1 MKVFV
6 PLVLTLALLASSCL
20 GQQVLFSDDF
30 TTGMDDAWTNPD
42 GGWVAEDGH
51 LTVTS
56 ACGFQSCNPNI
67 YAGGSEQAN
76 YLISFDFMVT
86 EAFTYHGSGVGF
98 YVALSDPNEPD
109 EGAVSG
115 YSIGFGWSSDG
126 QPANANCEI
135 WRMDG
140 ASNSQIAYNT
150 GESFWIEPHTPYH
163 VVLGRVG
170 STLVIK
176 KWADGEAEPTWLM
189 SIDDT
194 TYSAGYWMPI
204 WWNNV
209 GWIDNVVVTGIG
221 DVSNEDLTWGGVKSM
236 YR

>member
-1 MKVFV
+1 MKYSVS
-6 PLVLTLALLASSCL
+6 LVLVLILTVSVCL

-30 TTGMDDAWTNPD
+30 TTGMDDAWTNAD
-42 GGWVAEDGH
+42 GGWVAENGH
-51 LTVTS
+51 LAVTS
-56 ACGFQSCNPNI
+56 ACGFQTCNPNI

-98 YVALSDPNEPD
+98 YVALSDPIEPD

-126 QPANANCEI
+126 NPVNANCEI
-135 WRMDG
+135 QRVDTG
-140 ASNSQIAYNT
+140 THLGLAT
-150 GESFWIEPHTPYH
+150 GEQFWIEPMILYH
-163 VVLGRVG
+163 AVLGRIG
-170 STLVIK
+170 SDLVVK
-176 KWADGEAEPTWLM
+176 KWSDSEPEPDWQMVVT
-189 SIDDT
+189 DD
-194 TYSAGYWMPI
+194 SFQSGYWMPI

-209 GWIDNVVVTGIG
+209 GWIDNFEVTGYG
-221 DVSNEDLTWGGVKSM
+221 AVSNDDMTWGGVKTL